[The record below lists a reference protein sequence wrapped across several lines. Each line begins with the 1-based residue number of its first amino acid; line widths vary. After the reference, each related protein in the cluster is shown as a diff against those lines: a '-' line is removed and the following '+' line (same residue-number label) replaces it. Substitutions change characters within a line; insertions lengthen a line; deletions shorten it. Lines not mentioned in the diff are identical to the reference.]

1 MISKPLPGE
10 LASYHIGLSRES
22 LLGYVL
28 DDGDIEQLLRELEE
42 LRAFIISR
50 RKRRLH
56 REVTP

>member
-1 MISKPLPGE
+1 MITKAEPAY

-42 LRAFIISR
+42 LRTFVISR

-56 REVTP
+56 REVAP